1 MSFVIEDVLVR
12 HDPVGHPD
20 GRRVPVLFDSPHSG
34 TVYPSGFTFAC
45 PLALLRQTEDAFVDE
60 LFAAA
65 PEQGA
70 TLLAALFPR
79 ACVDVNRAVD
89 DIDPAILDGE
99 WPEPLRPS
107 PRSAHGMGL
116 IRTLCRPGVP
126 LYDGRL
132 PVAEVAERIGRYY
145 HPYHFQVSSVLDGL
159 AARFGGVWHVNCHSM
174 PSRLGWEAPRPV
186 GVDFVIGD
194 RDGTSSEPEFVAF
207 VAAELRSMG
216 YSVAVNAP
224 FKGVELVGRYAN
236 PARNRHSIQV
246 EINRA
251 LYMDEETLQRHA
263 GFEPLRR
270 ALTTLTARIADYAEA
285 NTIRRAA
292 E

>member
-12 HDPVGHPD
+12 HDPA

-34 TVYPSGFTFAC
+34 SVYPPGFTVAC
-45 PLALLRQTEDAFVDE
+45 PLVLLRQTEDAYVDE
-60 LFAAA
+60 LFAAV
-65 PEQGA
+65 PDCGA
-70 TLLAALFPR
+70 TLLAALFAR
-79 ACVDVNRAVD
+79 VCVDVNRAVD
-89 DIDPAILDGE
+89 DIDPAILDGV
-99 WPEPLRPS
+99 WPDPLRPS
-107 PRSAHGMGL
+107 ARSAHGLGL

-132 PVAEVAERIGRYY
+132 PVAEVAERIARCY

-174 PSRLGWEAPRPV
+174 PSRLGWDHPRPV
-186 GVDFVIGD
+186 GVDFVLGD

-207 VAAELRSMG
+207 IAAELRTMG
-216 YSVAVNAP
+216 YTVAVNAP
-224 FKGVELVGRYAN
+224 FKGVELVSRYAN
-236 PARNRHSIQV
+236 PARNRHSVQL
-246 EINRA
+246 EINRS

-270 ALTTLTARIADYAEA
+270 SLTTLAARIADYAEA
-285 NTIRRAA
+285 NTTRRAA